1 MSLAKNNL
9 LVVFVQTLKLSL
21 PFLLFFLLMA
31 VVWYGIQAVENPNL
45 LPIKTVTISA
55 DAKNIPADT
64 LKNLVAENV
73 HGGLLSLNAQELS
86 RVLMNLPWVKTVA
99 IQRVWPNKIK
109 VIIKERRV
117 QALWGKTGAIDQD
130 GELFFPDEASLP
142 KNLPLL
148 VGPDD
153 HVADLVNLYKLF
165 NAALTPL
172 SMTVTSLRLSD
183 RGSWQLELSNG
194 LDIILGGQDMV
205 QRFGRFVS
213 LYPKIIGDNS
223 SKALTV
229 DLRYP
234 NGVAVQWKSGK
245 PKP

>member
-1 MSLAKNNL
+1 MAKNNL
-9 LVVFVQTLKLSL
+9 VSVLTQTLKLSL
-21 PFLLFFLLMA
+21 PFLLFFLMIG
-31 VVWYGIQAVENPNL
+31 VIWYGIQAVENPNL

-64 LKNLVAENV
+64 LKNLVADNV
-73 HGGLLSLNAQELS
+73 HGGLLSLNARELS
-86 RVLMNLPWVKTVA
+86 SVLMSLPWVKTVA

-109 VIIKERRV
+109 VIIKERRAE
-117 QALWGKTGAIDQD
+117 ALWGKTGAIDQD
-130 GELFFPDEASLP
+130 GDLFFPEEATLP
-142 KNLPLL
+142 KNLPVLA
-148 VGPDD
+148 GPDD
-153 HVADLVNLYKLF
+153 HAADLVSLYKLF
-165 NAALTPL
+165 NTVLTPL
-172 SMTVTSLRLSD
+172 SMTVTNLTLSD

-194 LDIILGGQDMV
+194 LAVILGGQDME
-205 QRFGRFVS
+205 QRFQRFVS